1 MQRIMGIVA
10 VGDHPAGTTLF
21 QMSMKT
27 KNLFNKG
34 ELINFARLYFWQIVL
49 MAQQVIE
56 KVPVELPEEQRK
68 LIASMYRDLLR
79 TFKTPLNEE
88 DQRLLRDSF
97 EMAAEAHKQQ
107 WRKDGTPYITHPI
120 QVARICVEEIGLGPT
135 AAACALLHDVV
146 EDTYVTIDEIRV
158 KFPDRGGAI
167 NEKDGKPLSR
177 IASIVEGLT
186 KLDSLHE
193 YEYPQAENIRRVLES
208 MLTDVRVVLIKMAD
222 RLHNLRT
229 IGSMPLHKQIRIAA
243 ETESVYTPLAHK
255 LGLYKVKTEFQDNCL
270 KIANRKAYDE
280 IADKLAETKAS
291 RESYIAD
298 FIAPIE
304 KALADY
310 GLKAKV
316 FGRAKSIH
324 SIFEKIQKKKIS
336 FEGIYDLFAI
346 RIILKSDIK
355 MERMA
360 CWQAYALVT
369 DCYKPIAERQKDW
382 ISQPKSNGYE
392 SLHITVLGP
401 GGRFVEVQIRTER
414 MDDIAERGFAAH
426 WKYKG
431 VKAMGSNDAIF
442 DKWLGDLR
450 EALKE
455 HNNAVSFIDEFQR
468 HVFVEDAVYVYT
480 PKGEIKELPKG
491 STALDFAF
499 SIHTD
504 IGSTCHVVRV
514 NGILQPFNY
523 KLQNGDQVEIV
534 TSRNQ
539 KPTEDWLL
547 YVMSSKAKNRIK
559 AALNEAKRSLAD
571 AGKEILARKLN
582 NMFKVTVDDNVD
594 QISKWCNYPNR
605 LEFLSAI
612 ALEQFDFKQLKRF
625 KVEGKYLNLPEPSPK
640 HDSETPPNEVP
651 QHKGR
656 KAALPMQ
663 AVIINDEPGTYYNYS
678 FAKCCNPGQGEA
690 IFAYLN
696 TEGGGANIHAATCK
710 NAKYLLANYAYRILK
725 AEWGN
730 VVRTKFVTDLV
741 IIGKDIGK
749 GVIRQVSECIENLGI
764 NVISFSMRGDDDGNF
779 QGFIQLEVSTPEHLN
794 LAIAALK
801 SLDYVIEVQRNVPG

>member
-1 MQRIMGIVA
+1 M
-10 VGDHPAGTTLF
+10 P
-21 QMSMKT
+21 
-27 KNLFNKG
+27 
-34 ELINFARLYFWQIVL
+34 
-49 MAQQVIE
+49 QQVLE
-56 KVPVELPEEQRK
+56 KVPVELPEEERK
-68 LIASMYRDLLR
+68 IIASMYRDLLR
-79 TFKTPLNEE
+79 TFRTPLNED

-146 EDTYVTIDEIRV
+146 EDTDVTLDEIRL
-158 KFPDRGGAI
+158 KFPDKSGII
-167 NEKDGKPLSR
+167 NEKDGKPFSR
-177 IASIVEGLT
+177 VASIVEGLT

-229 IGSMPLHKQIRIAA
+229 IGSMPQHKQIRIAA
-243 ETESVYTPLAHK
+243 ETESVYAPLAHK
-255 LGLYKVKTEFQDNCL
+255 LGLYKIKTEFQDNCL
-270 KIANRKAYDE
+270 KITNRAAYDE
-280 IADKLAETKAS
+280 IASKLAETKAA
-291 RESYIAD
+291 REAYIEN
-298 FIAPIE
+298 FIRPIN
-304 KALADY
+304 KALSEY

-324 SIFEKIQKKKIS
+324 SIYEKIQKKKVP
-336 FEGIYDLFAI
+336 FEGIFDLFAI
-346 RIILKSDIK
+346 RIILKAESK

-382 ISQPKSNGYE
+382 ISLPKSNGYE

-401 GGRFVEVQIRTER
+401 DGRFVEVQIRTDR

-431 VKAMGSNDAIF
+431 VKEMGANDALF
-442 DKWLGDLR
+442 DRWLGELR

-455 HNNAVSFIDEFQR
+455 HNNAVSFIAEFQR
-468 HVFVEDAVYVYT
+468 HVFVEEAVYVYT
-480 PKGEIKELPKG
+480 PKGQIKELPKG
-491 STALDFAF
+491 ATALDFAF

-504 IGSTCHVVRV
+504 IGYSCHVVRV
-514 NGILQPFNY
+514 NGVLQPFNY
-523 KLQNGDQVEIV
+523 KLQNGDQIEII
-534 TSRNQ
+534 TNKNQ

-547 YVMSSKAKNRIK
+547 FVVTSKAKNRIK
-559 AALNEAKRSLAD
+559 TALNEEKRRLAD
-571 AGKEILARKLN
+571 NGKEILARKLHN
-582 NMFKVTVDDNVD
+582 LFKVSVDDNVD
-594 QISKWCNYPNR
+594 QLARWFNYPNR
-605 LEFLSAI
+605 LEFLGAI
-612 ALEQFDFKQLKRF
+612 ALEQFDFKLLKKF
-625 KVEGKYLNLPEPSPK
+625 KAEGKYLAFPEPNPK
-640 HDSETPPNEVP
+640 PDNETPPNEVP
-651 QHKGR
+651 QTAGK
-656 KAALPMQ
+656 KQNLPLQ
-663 AVIINDEPGTYYNYS
+663 TVIINDEPGTYYNYS
-678 FAKCCNPGQGEA
+678 FAKCCNPSPGEA

-696 TEGGGANIHAATCK
+696 NEGGGANIHTALCK
-710 NAKYLLANYAYRILK
+710 NAKYLLSNYAYRILK

-730 VVRTKFVTDLV
+730 VVRTKFVTDIV

-794 LAIAALK
+794 LAISALK
-801 SLDYVIEVQRNVPG
+801 SLDYVIEVQRGNQE

>member
-1 MQRIMGIVA
+1 M
-10 VGDHPAGTTLF
+10 P
-21 QMSMKT
+21 
-27 KNLFNKG
+27 
-34 ELINFARLYFWQIVL
+34 
-49 MAQQVIE
+49 QQVID
-56 KVPVELPEEQRK
+56 KVPVELPEEERK
-68 LIASMYRDLLR
+68 MIASMYRDLLR
-79 TFKTPLNEE
+79 TFKTPLNDD

-107 WRKDGTPYITHPI
+107 RRKDGTPYITHPI

-135 AAACALLHDVV
+135 SAACALLHDVV
-146 EDTYVTIDEIRV
+146 EDTDIKLDEIRR
-158 KFPDRGGAI
+158 KFPDKNGLI
-167 NEKDGKPLSR
+167 NEKDGLPYSR
-177 IASIVEGLT
+177 VASIVEGLT

-229 IGSMPLHKQIRIAA
+229 IGSMPPHKQLRIAT
-243 ETESVYTPLAHK
+243 ETESVYAPLAHK

-270 KIANRKAYDE
+270 KITNRAAYDE
-280 IADKLAETKAS
+280 IASKLAETKS
-291 RESYIAD
+291 TRETYIAN
-298 FIAPIE
+298 FIEPIQ
-304 KALADY
+304 KALEEY

-324 SIFEKIQKKKIS
+324 SIYEKIQNKKVA

-346 RIILKSDIK
+346 RIILKPESVK
-355 MERMA
+355 NEKMA
-360 CWQAYALVT
+360 CWQAYAIVT

-382 ISQPKSNGYE
+382 ISLPKSNGYE
-392 SLHITVLGP
+392 SLHITVLGT
-401 GGRFVEVQIRTER
+401 GGRFVEVQVRTER

-431 VKAMGSNDAIF
+431 VKEMSANDAIF

-455 HNNAVSFIDEFQR
+455 HHNAVSFIAEFQR
-468 HVFVEDAVYVYT
+468 NMYVEDAVYVYT

-499 SIHTD
+499 AIHTD

-534 TSRNQ
+534 TSKNQ

-559 AALNEAKRSLAD
+559 AALNEEKRRLAED
-571 AGKEILARKLN
+571 GKEILARKLQN
-582 NMFKVTVDDNVD
+582 LFKVTVDDNVD
-594 QISKWCNYPNR
+594 HLAKWFNYPNR

-612 ALEQFDFKQLKRF
+612 AMEQFDFKQLKKF
-625 KVEGKYLNLPEPSPK
+625 KVDGKYLSLPEPSPK
-640 HDSETPPNEVP
+640 PDNETPPNEVP
-651 QHKGR
+651 QPSGR
-656 KAALPMQ
+656 KTAQPLQ
-663 AVIINDEPGTYYNYS
+663 TVIINDEPGTYYNYN
-678 FAKCCNPGQGEA
+678 FAKCCNPSQGEA

-696 TEGGGANIHAATCK
+696 NDGGGANIHKATCS

-730 VVRTKFVTDLV
+730 VVRTKFVTDIV

-764 NVISFSMRGDDDGNF
+764 NVISFNMRGDDDGNF
-779 QGFIQLEVSTPEHLN
+779 QGFIQLEVSTPEHLT
-794 LAIAALK
+794 LAISALK
-801 SLDYVIEVQRNVPG
+801 SLDYVIEVQRGMAD